1 MDINLM
7 LLFILCHLL
16 MDFIFQ
22 NDNILKLRFPNCR
35 KKSTQILKSVK
46 GNFYHTLV
54 HLLGTF
60 FIVSFYAIYNHIKIP
75 FVSIMIIIICHF
87 IIDFI
92 KSLIIIYFPDLKD
105 NLWIFLLDQI
115 SHIFIISLVF
125 LKNNNHINEFD
136 NKSKILIIIII
147 FLLSTYVSGIFI
159 KILIKFISRKEKF
172 FNEEIIIN
180 NAIRDSGAKNGGFI
194 IGILERTFILVIM
207 ILNQPSIIG
216 FVLAVKSVA
225 RFKKLEDENFAEYF
239 IIGTFISFI
248 IAIISGRI
256 IYLLLK
262 SY

>member
-1 MDINLM
+1 MNINLI
-7 LLFILCHLL
+7 LLCILCHFL
-16 MDFIFQ
+16 MDFLFQ
-22 NDNILKLRFPNCR
+22 NDTILKLRFPSYK
-35 KKSTQILKSVK
+35 KKSTDIVKSMK

-54 HLLGTF
+54 HFIGLF
-60 FIVSFYAIYNHIKIP
+60 FIVGGYSVYNNIAVP
-75 FVSIMIIIICHF
+75 FFSLFIITIGHF

-92 KSLIIIYFPDLKD
+92 KSFIIIYFPDFKD
-105 NLWIFLLDQI
+105 NLWIFLIDQML
-115 SHIFIISLVF
+115 HIVVILVSF
-125 LKNNNHINEFD
+125 LRSDNSAYEFNNT
-136 NKSKILIIIII
+136 SKILLIAIV

-159 KILIKFISRKEKF
+159 KILIKYISKRDKF
-172 FNEEIIIN
+172 FNDEVIIN
-180 NAIRDSGAKNGGFI
+180 NRIKNSGAKNGGFI

-248 IAIISGRI
+248 IAIIGGRI
-256 IYLLLK
+256 IYLLFQ

>member
-1 MDINLM
+1 MDINLI
-7 LLFILCHLL
+7 LLCILCHFL

-22 NDNILKLRFPNCR
+22 NNNILRLRFPNYR
-35 KKSTQILKSVK
+35 KKSTQVVKAVK
-46 GNFYHTLV
+46 GNFYHALI

-60 FIVSFYAIYNHIKIP
+60 FIVDFYSIYNHIEIP
-75 FVSIMIIIICHF
+75 FVSLIIIIICHF
-87 IIDFI
+87 LIDFI

-105 NLWIFLLDQI
+105 NLWIFLFDQI
-115 SHIFIISLVF
+115 SHISIISLVF
-125 LKNNNHINEFD
+125 LKNNNYTNGFD
-136 NKSKILIIIII
+136 NKSKILLIIII
-147 FLLSTYVSGIFI
+147 FLVSTYVSGIFI
-159 KILIKFISRKEKF
+159 KILIKFISRRDKF
-172 FNEEIIIN
+172 FNDEVIIN
-180 NAIRDSGAKNGGFI
+180 NAIKNSGAKNGGFI

-248 IAIISGRI
+248 IAIIGGRV